1 MWHEMATR
9 RVLGQDGF
17 IREVCIWAR
26 SGCNC
31 RALEAWWQNLH
42 RTHVVTVRQRQRLCT
57 ESIAECGMGRQ
68 RVGKTGKSYGVPMEY
83 VWNTYGTTRSQH
95 ARSTPTAGLVI
106 AGSAGAARRVLGEA
120 PEFKR
125 LPKLAGSGGIR
136 RVGRAPQEGGSEGKD
151 PGQRLYLGA
160 GRHSRLQLLG

>member
-1 MWHEMATR
+1 MYREHCGVRNGAAEGGENRQILWSTY
-9 RVLGQDGF
+9 G
-17 IREVCIWAR
+17 IR
-26 SGCNC
+26 
-31 RALEAWWQNLH
+31 
-42 RTHVVTVRQRQRLCT
+42 
-57 ESIAECGMGRQ
+57 
-68 RVGKTGKSYGVPMEY
+68 MEY

>member
-42 RTHVVTVRQRQRLCT
+42 RTHVVTVRQWQRLCT
-57 ESIAECGMGRQ
+57 ESIAGCGMGRQ
-68 RVGKTGKSYGVPMEY
+68 RVGKTGKSYGVPME
-83 VWNTYGTTRSQH
+83 QH
-95 ARSTPTAGLVI
+95 ARSTPAAGLVM
-106 AGSAGAARRVLGEA
+106 AGSAGTARRGLGEV